1 MLLLNAF
8 LFWYSWK
15 NMQAKHEKINKI
27 KTLGDW
33 LKKLNK
39 PRQLFLVVLMHLQIK
54 LDVKVNNRV

>member
-1 MLLLNAF
+1 
-8 LFWYSWK
+8 
-15 NMQAKHEKINKI
+15 MQAKHEKINKI

-54 LDVKVNNRV
+54 LDVKVNNPV